1 MYSVGFRYNCTLDCD
16 YRTCWYDCA
25 EEKRQTMKDREAAQ
39 KKAEEEKRQPGY
51 IGPNIIR
58 GEE

>member
-1 MYSVGFRYNCTLDCD
+1 MFRYNCTFDCD
-16 YRTCWYDCA
+16 FRTCWYDCA
-25 EEKRQTMKDREAAQ
+25 SEKQADHEREMAAQ